1 MSNYML
7 TKYPPM
13 VYDVV
18 NPHPGGHTGGSIM
31 VFKVTEEAKKELI
44 NSLET
49 RQNPSLNFR
58 VFVRGIG

>member
-1 MSNYML
+1 
-7 TKYPPM
+7 M